1 MVGSTWK
8 KFSLT
13 QWLIGTKY
21 PMKITLFDTNTAIL
35 LAIAIITDTQFL
47 PITKKTTTTTTTEK
61 TTK

>member
-21 PMKITLFDTNTAIL
+21 SMKITLFDTNTAIL
-35 LAIAIITDTQFL
+35 LAIAIKIDTQFL
-47 PITKKTTTTTTTEK
+47 TYYQKNNNSNNNRKNN
-61 TTK
+61 